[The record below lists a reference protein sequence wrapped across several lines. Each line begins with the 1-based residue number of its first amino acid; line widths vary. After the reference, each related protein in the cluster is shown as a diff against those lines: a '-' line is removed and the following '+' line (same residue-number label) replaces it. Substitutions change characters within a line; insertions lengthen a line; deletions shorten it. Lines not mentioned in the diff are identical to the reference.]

1 LSCGY
6 CNPRVRPDVRSG
18 CHAILQC
25 ASTRCPMACS
35 ANRSLACSG
44 VDYVQST
51 PSRAMLNAQGIQR
64 RFHSTEV
71 FMSLFDSIT
80 RTVKGLLNDAAD
92 SVQDPSRDA
101 RQIVRELDDSIAKAE
116 NSLIEIQAQVATQ
129 QSKRDVAADKAKKYE
144 DGAKRALQA
153 GDEALARE
161 ALGAQATAE
170 AERDALAKELM
181 TLEPSVEQL
190 KTQIDDMRQRRNDL
204 NARSN
209 ILQAKQQIAQAKDTA
224 ATALGGIGGE
234 NLAEDFQKLED
245 KVSLSNARSDARL
258 NSADV
263 KSGKALDDKLADL
276 NRGPSVEDRLAAL
289 KKQLDTPAQ

>member
-1 LSCGY
+1 MSGPTALPSCTGRTDAL
-6 CNPRVRPDVRSG
+6 PDSGEHDPQVRAWRRKLRAVDVVAHDAPAPGIS
-18 CHAILQC
+18 
-25 ASTRCPMACS
+25 
-35 ANRSLACSG
+35 
-44 VDYVQST
+44 VDIIHWRY
-51 PSRAMLNAQGIQR
+51 
-64 RFHSTEV
+64 

-144 DGAKRALQA
+144 DGAKRALQS

-170 AERDALAKELM
+170 AERDALAKELS

-224 ATALGGIGGE
+224 ATALGGIGGK

-245 KVSLSNARSDARL
+245 KVALSNARSDARL
-258 NSADV
+258 NSADT

-276 NRGPSVEDRLAAL
+276 NRGPSVDDRLAAL